1 MRTTIRLQDEL
12 LSEAKR
18 RAAATGR
25 TLTRFIEDALRE
37 ALAERPHQ
45 HSPQSRFEVKPFKGD
60 GLRPG
65 IDLDSNAALLDVMED
80 R

>member
-12 LSEAKR
+12 LDAAKR
-18 RAAATGR
+18 RAAETGR
-25 TLTRFIEDALRE
+25 TLTRFIEDVLRE
-37 ALAERPHQ
+37 ALAQRSLRS
-45 HSPQSRFEVKPFKGD
+45 SPQSRFEVRPFEGR